1 MVSEML
7 ELWVSKALAEKVL
20 LTGEVIRQKW
30 TKFADLAGVPE
41 DERLR
46 LSEGWLT
53 WFKTRTGLKEIKRHG
68 EAASASSDIVNKER
82 LRIQEMLKERGYE
95 LRDIFNSN
103 ESSFFFAYVLLS
115 NIFKQRQV

>member
-30 TKFADLAGVPE
+30 TKFADLASVLE

-53 WFKTRTGLKEIKRHG
+53 RFKTRIGLKEIKRHD

-95 LRDIFNSN
+95 LRDIFNSD
-103 ESSFFFAYVLLS
+103 ETSFFFAYVLLS